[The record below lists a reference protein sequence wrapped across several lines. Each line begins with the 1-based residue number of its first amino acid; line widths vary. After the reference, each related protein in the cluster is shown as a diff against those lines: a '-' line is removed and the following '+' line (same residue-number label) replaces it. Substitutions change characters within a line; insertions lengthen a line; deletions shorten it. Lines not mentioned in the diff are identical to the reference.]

1 MIEPLGTTNKRPLE
15 LVEIDLPAKRR
26 REDVSSLDEI
36 LNDEH
41 PDDDPSELV
50 SAPEHHGKLDSYPY
64 RQSNLHFSKF
74 TTLNT
79 SSTIFRC

>member
-1 MIEPLGTTNKRPLE
+1 MIEPLGNTNKRPLE
-15 LVEIDLPAKRR
+15 LVEIDLPVKRR

-50 SAPEHHGKLDSYPY
+50 SAPEHHGKLNNNH
-64 RQSNLHFSKF
+64 QI
-74 TTLNT
+74 
-79 SSTIFRC
+79 SSM